1 MHRALRILST
11 ALITSGLVVFA
22 DVGLTLAW
30 KEPVSS
36 IYGSI
41 KQAEARDQLQQL
53 ESRFPTP
60 ADLRKIGSV
69 RGTTAKISALAGL
82 FAKQHSAAGQ
92 AIGQIQI
99 PRFDLDGVLIQGTD
113 TSSLQRGP
121 GHYPDT
127 PFPGQGGTVGI
138 AGHRTTYLAPFRHID
153 SLVPGDKILLDMP
166 YAHFEYTV
174 QTHRIVAPTDVG
186 ITDPVG
192 YERLVLTAC
201 NPLYSAAQRYAVF
214 AKLTDASLFAIG
226 GGRWTD
232 P

>member
-1 MHRALRILST
+1 MHRALRVLST
-11 ALITSGLVVFA
+11 ALITAGLVVFC

-41 KQAEARDQLQQL
+41 KQAEARDQLTEL
-53 ESRFPTP
+53 KSRFPSKT
-60 ADLRKIGSV
+60 DLRRVEPIKSPKRRIG
-69 RGTTAKISALAGL
+69 ALADI
-82 FAKQHSAAGQ
+82 FAKRHAQPGH
-92 AIGQIQI
+92 AIGTIQI
-99 PRFDLDGVLIQGTD
+99 PRFDLDAVLIQGTD
-113 TSSLQRGP
+113 TSSLEHGP

-127 PFPGQGGTVGI
+127 PFPGQDGTIGI

-153 SLVPGDKILLDMP
+153 SLVPGDKITLAMP
-166 YAHFEYTV
+166 YATLEYTV
-174 QTHRIVAPTDVG
+174 QSHRIVAPTEVS

-214 AKLTDASLFAIG
+214 AKLTGEHLVRAGPSG
-226 GGRWTD
+226 
-232 P
+232 